1 VRLTYPVEIEPDGDT
16 LLLTCPL
23 LPEVNTFGDDR
34 ADALRH
40 GTDALEEAIAAR
52 IAAWSDLPMPP
63 AADGTAD
70 ERITLSL
77 QTTLKA
83 LLFSACRS
91 AGITRADL
99 VRRLGWHREQV
110 DRLFRLDHA
119 SRIDQLDA
127 AFAAIG
133 KDVSVELSD
142 AA

>member
-1 VRLTYPVEIEPDGDT
+1 VRLTFPVLIEPDGDT

-23 LPEVNTFGDDR
+23 LPEVNTFGRDR
-34 ADALRH
+34 KDALRH
-40 GTDALEEAIAAR
+40 GVDALEEAIAAR
-52 IAAWSDLPMPP
+52 ISTWSDLPMP
-63 AADGTAD
+63 TRAD
-70 ERITLSL
+70 EPAEARITLSL

-83 LLFSACRS
+83 LLFSACRA
-91 AGITRADL
+91 AGVTRAEL
-99 VRRLGWHREQV
+99 ARRLGWHREQV